1 MNTKSYP
8 LRIKVLSLIVIMI
21 IELNIIPININV
33 NMSVNNE
40 AFNNL
45 TVLAIPIIDHPICTV
60 IVSTTPDNSFVI
72 DV

>member
-1 MNTKSYP
+1 
-8 LRIKVLSLIVIMI
+8 MI

-45 TVLAIPIIDHPICTV
+45 TVLAIPIIDNPICTV